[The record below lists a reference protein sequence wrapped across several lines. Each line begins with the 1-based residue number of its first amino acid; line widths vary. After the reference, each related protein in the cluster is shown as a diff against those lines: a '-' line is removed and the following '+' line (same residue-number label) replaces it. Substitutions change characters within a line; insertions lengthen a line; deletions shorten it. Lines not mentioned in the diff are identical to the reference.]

1 MSLTRATS
9 SSAIVYARRSP
20 DPPMPSDSP
29 QHAAPDRRGVAIR
42 GTGVGLPERVVT
54 NDDLAKIVDTN
65 DEWITQRTGIKT
77 RHRSAQ
83 GERTSDLA
91 AGAVTDAL
99 SAAGVAPSELD
110 LLICATMTPDVI
122 CPAAAAKVV
131 AKIGAIPCGAFD
143 LNIACTGLVAAL
155 NAGAAFI
162 AAGYFKTVAVVG
174 AEQLSTIV
182 DWDDRRTCV
191 LFGDG
196 AGAAILQACDD
207 ATRGCIYQSLHSDAE
222 RGDSLYVPRTEADVP
237 EAQREGFTG
246 KTNTLQMDGKAVYQ
260 FAVRTLAQC
269 VEDALAA
276 TGLTAPDVKIVIP
289 HQSNIRMLQSAWK
302 RLGFADNQVYINIDR
317 FGNTSAASIGICLH
331 ELMSTGGV
339 AEGDTVIFVAQG
351 GGLSWGTSV
360 WRV

>member
-1 MSLTRATS
+1 
-9 SSAIVYARRSP
+9 
-20 DPPMPSDSP
+20 MP
-29 QHAAPDRRGVAIR
+29 HAAPHAPRNLQRIGVAIR

-54 NDDLAKIVDTN
+54 NDDLARIVDTS

-77 RHRSAQ
+77 RRRSAE

-91 AGAVTDAL
+91 ASAVTQAL
-99 SAAGVAPSELD
+99 QAAGLNPTDLD

-122 CPAAAAKVV
+122 CPAASAKVV
-131 AKIGAIPCGAFD
+131 QKIGAVPCGAFD

-155 NAGAAFI
+155 NAAAGFI
-162 AAGYFKTVAVVG
+162 AAGYYRRVAVVG

-182 DWDDRRTCV
+182 DWEDRATCV

-196 AGAAILQACDD
+196 AGAAVLEACED
-207 ATRGCIYQSLHSDAE
+207 ASRGCLYQSLHSDAG
-222 RGDSLYVPRTEADVP
+222 RGDSLYVPRTEADIP
-237 EAQREGFTG
+237 QSEAENYTG
-246 KTNTLQMDGKAVYQ
+246 KPGTLQMNGKAVYQ

-276 TGLTAPDVKIVIP
+276 TGLTAADVKIVIP

-302 RLGFADNQVYINIDR
+302 RLGFADDQVYINIDR

-331 ELMSTGGV
+331 ELMSGGGV
-339 AEGDTVIFVAQG
+339 SEGDTVIFVAQG

-360 WRV
+360 WRL